1 MPIQM
6 NRLIDKYGSWTLTL
20 LLGIAVFL
28 FWWLRYSFALSYQ
41 EQFQLFLIDGEY
53 FMQRLAVPGGLTR
66 YVAEFL
72 VQFYNIVMVGA
83 AIIAL
88 LLMLIH
94 RMMCA
99 LVATRSSL
107 LTAVISLIAPLFCW
121 WQMGDEKVLLG
132 FVVAVG
138 FVFAMMLVARWLS
151 LITSSVLLHTSYII
165 LLAITY
171 WLAGP
176 LALLLAFWMM
186 GSLLSRQFSEK
197 VVSRRILATIVAT
210 LPVLAMALFV
220 WISSLVVPYPVEV
233 LWGGIGYYR
242 YPSTVTLSKG
252 FDARTYELIEYDYLV
267 RKGQWDRIIAKA
279 DKKMPDLPMSVCATN
294 LALAMKGELGERAFD
309 YYQHGTQGLLPSF
322 EINYNTILV
331 TGEAYWQLGLVN
343 TAQRFYFEAMEALP
357 DYNKSCRCIRRLA
370 ETNLVNGQYEVS
382 RKYLKLLEKTIF
394 YRKWAQRTMDLLGN
408 EQAINAH
415 PVYGY
420 MRQVRLT
427 DDLLFSEQE
436 LDKICGQLV
445 AKSPNNRIALQ
456 YLLLYPILQGDIN
469 KFMNYMG
476 FVSQHTQ
483 YQPRSCQEAVAFAY
497 ASRRQQPPQGVVS
510 QSVMQRYNQFTKA
523 YSGHASLE
531 LYRNTVWYYL
541 LNMK

>member
-1 MPIQM
+1 M
-6 NRLIDKYGSWTLTL
+6 NRLIDRYGSWTLTL

-28 FWWLRYSFALSYQ
+28 FWWQCYPFALSYQ
-41 EQFQLFLIDGEY
+41 EQFQLFLLDGEY

-66 YVAEFL
+66 YVSEFL
-72 VQFYNIVMVGA
+72 VQFYNIVVVGA

-94 RMMCA
+94 RMTCA
-99 LVATRSSL
+99 LLSTRSSL
-107 LTAVISLIAPLFCW
+107 LTAVVSLVVPLFCW

-132 FVVAVG
+132 FVVAVA
-138 FVFAMMLVARWLS
+138 FVFAMMLVARQLS
-151 LITSSVLLHTSYII
+151 RITSAILLHTSYLL

-186 GSLLSRQFSEK
+186 GSLMSKQFSGK
-197 VVSRRILATIVAT
+197 SVARRIPAIILSTW
-210 LPVLAMALFV
+210 PVLAMALFV
-220 WISSLVVPYPVEV
+220 WLSSLMVPYPTEV

-242 YPSTVTLSKG
+242 YPSTVSLSKG
-252 FDARTYELIEYDYLV
+252 FNARTYELIEYDYLV

-309 YYQHGTQGLLPSF
+309 YYQRGIQGLFPSF

-331 TGEAYWQLGLVN
+331 TGETYWQLGLVN

-357 DYNKSCRCIRRLA
+357 DYNKSSRCIRRLA
-370 ETNLVNGQYEVS
+370 ETNLVNGHYEVS

-394 YRKWAQRTMDLLGN
+394 YRKWAQRTMALLGN

-436 LDKICGQLV
+436 LDKICGQLM
-445 AKSPNNRIALQ
+445 AKSANNRMALQ

-469 KFMNYMG
+469 KFMNYMSY
-476 FVSQHTQ
+476 VSQHTQ
-483 YQPRSCQEAVAFAY
+483 YQPRSCQEAIAFAY

-510 QSVMQRYNQFTKA
+510 QSVMQRYNQFTQA
-523 YSGHASLE
+523 YSSHAPLE

-541 LNMK
+541 LNEK

>member
-1 MPIQM
+1 M
-6 NRLIDKYGSWTLTL
+6 NRLIDRYGSWTLTL

-28 FWWLRYSFALSYQ
+28 FWWQCYPFALSYQ
-41 EQFQLFLIDGEY
+41 EQFQLFLLDGEY

-66 YVAEFL
+66 YVSEFL
-72 VQFYNIVMVGA
+72 VQFYNIVVVGA

-94 RMMCA
+94 RMTCA
-99 LVATRSSL
+99 LLPTRSSL
-107 LTAVISLIAPLFCW
+107 LTAVVGLVVPLFCW

-132 FVVAVG
+132 FVVAVA
-138 FVFAMMLVARWLS
+138 FVLAMMLVARQLS
-151 LITSSVLLHTSYII
+151 RITSDILLHTSYIL

-186 GSLLSRQFSEK
+186 GSLMARQLSFLSFH
-197 VVSRRILATIVAT
+197 SFLSFLI
-210 LPVLAMALFV
+210 PFAMALFV
-220 WISSLVVPYPVEV
+220 WLSSLVVPYPTEV

-242 YPSTVTLSKG
+242 YPSTVSLSKG
-252 FDARTYELIEYDYLV
+252 FNARTYELIEYDYLV

-309 YYQHGTQGLLPSF
+309 YYQRGIQGLFPSF

-331 TGEAYWQLGLVN
+331 TGETYWQLGLVN

-357 DYNKSCRCIRRLA
+357 DYNKSSRCIRRLA
-370 ETNLVNGQYEVS
+370 ETNLVNGHYEVS

-394 YRKWAQRTMDLLGN
+394 YRKWAQRTMALLGN

-436 LDKICGQLV
+436 LDKICGQLI
-445 AKSPNNRIALQ
+445 AKSANNRMALQ

-469 KFMNYMG
+469 KFMNYMSY
-476 FVSQHTQ
+476 VSQHAQ
-483 YQPRSCQEAVAFAY
+483 YQPRSCQEAIAFAY

-510 QSVMQRYNQFTKA
+510 QSVMQRYNQFTQA
-523 YSGHASLE
+523 YSSHAPLE
-531 LYRNTVWYYL
+531 LYHNTVWYYL
-541 LNMK
+541 LNEK